1 MIKITLEFA
10 DYVEAGKAIA
20 LLSGGSVR
28 DVTPAA
34 DAPNPAKAA
43 AAGKPAADK
52 PAPVASD
59 AVLDGWWGNG
69 GISKDGRNL
78 TAVGRTEAL
87 AAIGY
92 NAPMM
97 GAKLRW
103 AYLPEQAREKLAAM
117 HAQGW
122 EPAAA
127 PAPTAASAAP
137 TPSAAPAGDDPKPED
152 LTKAVV
158 AAVGR
163 AGRDKVVAHLRDVYN
178 VAKGAE
184 ITDVPTRIKA
194 IASVSAL

>member
-34 DAPNPAKAA
+34 DAPKPP
-43 AAGKPAADK
+43 AAGKPAAVK
-52 PAPVASD
+52 QTP
-59 AVLDGWWGNG
+59 
-69 GISKDGRNL
+69 
-78 TAVGRTEAL
+78 
-87 AAIGY
+87 
-92 NAPMM
+92 
-97 GAKLRW
+97 
-103 AYLPEQAREKLAAM
+103 
-117 HAQGW
+117 
-122 EPAAA
+122 A
-127 PAPTAASAAP
+127 PAPAASSPAP

-178 VAKGAE
+178 VARGAE

>member
-43 AAGKPAADK
+43 AAGKPAAVK
-52 PAPVASD
+52 P
-59 AVLDGWWGNG
+59 
-69 GISKDGRNL
+69 
-78 TAVGRTEAL
+78 
-87 AAIGY
+87 
-92 NAPMM
+92 
-97 GAKLRW
+97 
-103 AYLPEQAREKLAAM
+103 
-117 HAQGW
+117 
-122 EPAAA
+122 A
-127 PAPTAASAAP
+127 PAPTPAASSPAP

-194 IASVSAL
+194 IASVYAL